1 MIKKILILLST
12 FLLII
17 FLLFFTDFFEFNFNK
32 NQITSLKFIFK
43 SYIIISS
50 ICFITGEITKNYS
63 QIDKVWSLVPIFI
76 VWYFTIS
83 SNFNERMVLMSVLV
97 TIWGLRLTYNFSR
110 KGGYSIYFWKGEE
123 DYRWKEVRKSIPF
136 FRSNFNW
143 SLFNL
148 FFICFYQMGLI
159 FMFTMPILSAWQ
171 GSENPVNLTDY
182 ILTFL
187 MLLFII
193 VETISDQQQYNFQS
207 IKYIKIKNGEKL
219 EGKFKDG
226 FISNGLWGFSRHPNF
241 TSEQLI
247 WITFYLFSFSANNLI
262 FNWSIIG
269 CVMLVILFN
278 NSAKFSEEIS
288 LKKYPKYAEYQKS
301 VPMFIGK
308 YKKN

>member
-76 VWYFTIS
+76 VWYFAIS

-171 GSENPVNLTDY
+171 GSENPVNFTDY
-182 ILTFL
+182 ILTFF

-193 VETISDQQQYNFQS
+193 VEAI
-207 IKYIKIKNGEKL
+207 
-219 EGKFKDG
+219 
-226 FISNGLWGFSRHPNF
+226 
-241 TSEQLI
+241 
-247 WITFYLFSFSANNLI
+247 
-262 FNWSIIG
+262 
-269 CVMLVILFN
+269 
-278 NSAKFSEEIS
+278 
-288 LKKYPKYAEYQKS
+288 
-301 VPMFIGK
+301 
-308 YKKN
+308 